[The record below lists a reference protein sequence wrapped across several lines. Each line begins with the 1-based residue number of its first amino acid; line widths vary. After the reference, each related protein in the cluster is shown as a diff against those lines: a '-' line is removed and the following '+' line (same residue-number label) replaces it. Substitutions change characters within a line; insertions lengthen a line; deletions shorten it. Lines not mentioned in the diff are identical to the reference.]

1 MMNTMT
7 TMSDSRPGPAKGPGR
22 PRSERAHEAIL
33 DATLDLLVEEGFT
46 RMSVEAVA
54 TRAGVGKAT
63 IYRRWSSKADLVA
76 EAVACI
82 KHHELHDVDSGNVR
96 EDLIQ
101 LGMQA
106 SRTKDTAEVT
116 ELMIKLMS
124 ARARHPEMQEA
135 FLRHVIEPR
144 RGMVAGALRR
154 GMARGEIRGDIDVE
168 LAMDVLMGLV
178 SYRSMVSAGHGA
190 PLDRASLEGVI
201 DLVLDGIA
209 TPAARAARVASGATG
224 TTGTTGTTGGSPGGV
239 ADDPAAGAPQSET
252 ESSSR

>member
-22 PRSERAHEAIL
+22 PRSERAHEAIP
-33 DATLDLLVEEGFT
+33 
-46 RMSVEAVA
+46 

-135 FLRHVIEPR
+135 FLRHV
-144 RGMVAGALRR
+144 
-154 GMARGEIRGDIDVE
+154 
-168 LAMDVLMGLV
+168 
-178 SYRSMVSAGHGA
+178 
-190 PLDRASLEGVI
+190 
-201 DLVLDGIA
+201 
-209 TPAARAARVASGATG
+209 
-224 TTGTTGTTGGSPGGV
+224 
-239 ADDPAAGAPQSET
+239 
-252 ESSSR
+252 